1 MLYDHGF
8 ETEKTTI
15 KSEVKHNPGNKKY
28 LKARILS
35 LDKVGVLRFRNV
47 LRLY

>member
-15 KSEVKHNPGNKKY
+15 KSKVKHNPGNKK
-28 LKARILS
+28 ILEGS
-35 LDKVGVLRFRNV
+35 NVVVGEGRCS
-47 LRLY
+47 